1 MFTMRDQWDDMTKAV
16 IIFAYGILLFLM
28 VRRNSQG
35 PALVTNAGNALSS
48 VIKAGTGGG
57 TF

>member
-1 MFTMRDQWDDMTKAV
+1 MGKAV
-16 IIFAYGILLFLM
+16 IIFTYGILLFLM

-35 PALVTNAGNALSS
+35 PALVNNAGNALAA

>member
-1 MFTMRDQWDDMTKAV
+1 MTKAI
-16 IIFAYGILLFLM
+16 IIFTYGILLFTM
-28 VRRNSQG
+28 VRPKSQG
-35 PALVTNAGNALSS
+35 PTLVTNTGNALSA

>member
-1 MFTMRDQWDDMTKAV
+1 MTKAI
-16 IIFAYGILLFLM
+16 IIFVYGILLFTM
-28 VRRNSQG
+28 VRPKSQG
-35 PALVTNAGNALSS
+35 PALVTNTGNALSA

>member
-1 MFTMRDQWDDMTKAV
+1 VTKAV
-16 IIFAYGILLFLM
+16 IIFAYGILLFTM
-28 VRRNSQG
+28 VRPRSQG
-35 PALVTNAGNALSS
+35 PALVSNTGTALSN

>member
-1 MFTMRDQWDDMTKAV
+1 MGKAV
-16 IIFAYGILLFLM
+16 IIFTYGILLFLL
-28 VRRNSQG
+28 VRRGSQG
-35 PALVTNAGNALSS
+35 PQLVSNAGNALSS